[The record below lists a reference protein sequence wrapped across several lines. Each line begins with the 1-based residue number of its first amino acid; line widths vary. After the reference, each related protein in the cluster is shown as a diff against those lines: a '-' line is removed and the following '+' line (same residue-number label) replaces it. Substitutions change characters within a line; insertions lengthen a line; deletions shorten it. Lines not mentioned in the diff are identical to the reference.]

1 MQTVLY
7 VPKSL
12 HIPAETLVS
21 PYLMKVQPFS
31 EDGIIPS
38 GASTLYILASGA
50 VLKRNRA
57 GAAGRI
63 KAGCEKKVCVKKVK
77 HVLIVHSFVK

>member
-1 MQTVLY
+1 MVSIGNPMQTVLY

-50 VLKRNRA
+50 VLKRNRSPVHPGVTLA
-57 GAAGRI
+57 GT
-63 KAGCEKKVCVKKVK
+63 VMTSP
-77 HVLIVHSFVK
+77 VLPA